1 LNYFGVFLLFSS
13 SLIIFTP
20 FMEQFPGVAPNGW
33 EILIWLAWGYAV
45 FAYSIFFL
53 FVTNL
58 FKFIEE
64 KKEDSNTSP
73 PVRYWVKNLKIM
85 GLSFLIWI
93 ASIIIFWNSGL

>member
-1 LNYFGVFLLFSS
+1 
-13 SLIIFTP
+13 
-20 FMEQFPGVAPNGW
+20 MEQFPGVAPNGW

-58 FKFIEE
+58 FKFIED
-64 KKEDSNTSP
+64 KKEVSNTSP
-73 PVRYWVKNLKIM
+73 PVRYWVKNLKII
-85 GLSFLIWI
+85 GISFLIWI

>member
-1 LNYFGVFLLFSS
+1 
-13 SLIIFTP
+13 
-20 FMEQFPGVAPNGW
+20 MEQFPGVAPNGW

-64 KKEDSNTSP
+64 KKDW
-73 PVRYWVKNLKIM
+73 YDLQLK
-85 GLSFLIWI
+85 G
-93 ASIIIFWNSGL
+93 